1 MDRTIMCVD
10 DEVNIL
16 KLYEQALSEDGFRVV
31 SAHGGEEA
39 IKRIADTPID
49 LVVLD
54 IKMDGKDGL
63 EVLGEIKKR
72 RPELPVILHSAYN
85 TYKADFKTWLAVD
98 YLVKSSDLT
107 ELKTRI
113 RGLLSDDI

>member
-1 MDRTIMCVD
+1 MDKTILCVD

-16 KLYEQALSEDGFRVV
+16 KLYEQALSGNGYKVL
-31 SAHGGEEA
+31 SAHGGVEA
-39 IKRIADTPID
+39 MKKIQEAPID

-63 EVLGEIKKR
+63 EVLGELKKQH
-72 RPELPVILHSAYN
+72 PNLPVILHSAYN

-98 YLVKSSDLT
+98 YLVKSADLT
-107 ELKTRI
+107 ELKSKI
-113 RGLLSDDI
+113 KGLLSDDD